1 MTVQCTK
8 FGSQW
13 QYNRCSCTLDVDASS
28 IIMDGSDVESTTTT
42 WHKKGEEPQTL
53 EVWFSGTHSDMY
65 VAHSSYGLTFT
76 FVHVSDV

>member
-1 MTVQCTK
+1 
-8 FGSQW
+8 
-13 QYNRCSCTLDVDASS
+13 
-28 IIMDGSDVESTTTT
+28 MDGSDVESTTTT

-53 EVWFSGTHSDMY
+53 EVWFAGTHSDMY